1 MAEKESRRGL
11 CLFLID
17 GLTNY
22 LNLEGSKEYVFY
34 TWDMQLT
41 SVTPPFKLRQEEED
55 CYVFKVGY
63 TVCSKIA

>member
-1 MAEKESRRGL
+1 M
-11 CLFLID
+11 FLID

-22 LNLEGSKEYVFY
+22 LNLESSKEYVFY

-41 SVTPPFKLRQEEED
+41 SVTPPFKKLRQEEED

-63 TVCSKIA
+63 TVRSKTA